1 MAKNPTNEKTSKTTS
16 KADVPPMFGTKPNVA
31 DGPPAAPTVKSTVGE
46 KKNYNLAGYTQYHV
60 ATIEATA
67 TPKGYRARIG
77 FVGPEG
83 HVFFNSEH
91 QDFDDAE
98 RMVNFV
104 REGKKSGRLYNI
116 FAKTLEVHTSPGPPP
131 VTVVEV
137 LGLIYS
143 YTLPS

>member
-1 MAKNPTNEKTSKTTS
+1 MAKNSTKTEASKTAS
-16 KADVPPMFGTKPNVA
+16 KADIPPMVA
-31 DGPPAAPTVKSTVGE
+31 TLPIATPAVKVVVTVKSTVGE
-46 KKNYNLAGYTQYHV
+46 AKNYNLAGYTQYYV

-67 TPKGYRARIG
+67 SPKGYRARVG

-91 QDFDDAE
+91 QDFADAE

-104 REGKKSGRLYNI
+104 KEGKSSGRLYNI
-116 FAKTLEVHTSPGPPP
+116 FAKTLEIHTSPGPPP

-143 YTLPS
+143 YTLP